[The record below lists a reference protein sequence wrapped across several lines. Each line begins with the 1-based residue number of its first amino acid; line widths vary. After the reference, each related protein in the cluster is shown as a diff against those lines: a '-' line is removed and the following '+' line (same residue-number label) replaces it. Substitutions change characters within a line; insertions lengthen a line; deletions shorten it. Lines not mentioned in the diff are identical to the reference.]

1 MALVVFLS
9 AALLSLILVPP
20 LIRMAYRFEF
30 IDAPDARKV
39 HVVPIPRIGGL
50 SMVAGTVV
58 PLLVWL
64 SLDMQVLAYL
74 LGVGV
79 IALFGVWDDRADLNY
94 RIKFTGQFIAA
105 AIPVFLG
112 GVVIRTIP
120 FGPVEGLPDLVAY
133 PLTLLFVVGITN
145 AVNLSDGLD
154 GLAGGVALLSLIAIS
169 LLAYLGGGQELMV
182 MALAVCGAIFGF
194 LRYNTHP
201 ASIFMGDT
209 GSQFLGFSLGV
220 MAIMLVQSVNTAL
233 SPVLLI
239 LILGLPILDTAS
251 VMYQRLRERRSPF
264 SPDKN
269 HLHHKLLSSGL
280 HHYEAVTAIY
290 LSQGLFMGAALVLR
304 YESDSLLLLIYGLI
318 CLAVMML
325 IWMVKRVRMA
335 PGGPVEH
342 PSTLANLVSAVRYHP
357 WFVEGPLWLLVIAVP
372 VFLLAGSL
380 AVPRVPADFGGL
392 ALVFF
397 ALLLLRLMLGFRV
410 WFIFLR
416 LMVFVTIAF
425 VVYLLEISSLLE
437 GETMR
442 RFDMVF
448 FAMIGLAL
456 VLSIRYRMGDRF
468 RVTPSDFLLILGM
481 LAMGMIP
488 VEIREAYHLIP
499 VVVKLVILFYCAE
512 LILKA
517 MSSRWSPLPLATLG
531 ALGILAVR
539 GLL

>member
-1 MALVVFLS
+1 
-9 AALLSLILVPP
+9 
-20 LIRMAYRFEF
+20 
-30 IDAPDARKV
+30 
-39 HVVPIPRIGGL
+39 
-50 SMVAGTVV
+50 VV

-64 SLDMQVLAYL
+64 SLDAQTLSFL

-79 IALFGVWDDRADLNY
+79 IALFGVWDDRADLDY
-94 RIKFTGQFIAA
+94 RIKFAGQFIAA
-105 AIPVFLG
+105 AVPVFLG
-112 GVVIRTIP
+112 GVVIHTIP
-120 FGPVEGLPDLVAY
+120 LGPAEGLPDLVAY

-154 GLAGGVALLSLIAIS
+154 GLAGGVALLSLIVIA
-169 LLAYLGGGQELMV
+169 LLAYLGDGQQLMV
-182 MALAVCGAIFGF
+182 MTLAVCGAIFGF

-220 MAIMLVQSVNTAL
+220 LTIMLVQSVNTAL

-251 VMYQRLRERRSPF
+251 VMYQRLREGRSPF

-269 HLHHKLLSSGL
+269 HLHHKLLTSGL

-290 LSQGLFMGAALVLR
+290 LLQSLFMGAALLMR
-304 YESDSLLLLIYGLI
+304 YESDSLLLLTYGLI
-318 CLAVMML
+318 CLAVFLL
-325 IWMVKRVRMA
+325 IRLVRRERLA
-335 PGGPVEH
+335 VDVPAGER
-342 PSTLANLVSAVRYHP
+342 STLANLVAVVRYHP
-357 WFVEGPLWLLVIAVP
+357 WFVEGPLKLLGYAVP
-372 VFLLAGSL
+372 AFLLLGSL
-380 AVPRVPADFGGL
+380 VVPEVPGDFGIL

-397 ALLLLRLMLGFRV
+397 ALLLIRLLLGFRA

-416 LMVFVTIAF
+416 LMIFVAIAF
-425 VVYLLEISSLLE
+425 VVYLLEVSSLME
-437 GETMR
+437 GEGAR
-442 RFDMVF
+442 LFNLVL
-448 FAMIGLAL
+448 FASMGLSL
-456 VLSIRYRMGDRF
+456 MLSIRYRMGNQF
-468 RVTPSDFLLILGM
+468 RVTPSDFLLIFGM
-481 LAMGMIP
+481 LSMGMIP
-488 VEIREAYHLIP
+488 VEIRETYHLMP

-517 MSSRWSPLPLATLG
+517 MSSRWSPLPLAALA

>member
-1 MALVVFLS
+1 VALVVFLS

-20 LIRMAYRFEF
+20 LIRLAFRFQF

-39 HVVPIPRIGGL
+39 HVAPIPRIGGL
-50 SMVAGTVV
+50 AMVAGAVV

-64 SLDMQVLAYL
+64 SLDAQIVSFL

-79 IALFGVWDDRADLNY
+79 IALFGVWDDRVDLNY
-94 RIKFTGQFIAA
+94 RIKFAGQFIAA
-105 AIPVFLG
+105 AIPIFLG
-112 GVVIRTIP
+112 DVVIRTIP
-120 FGPVEGLPDLVAY
+120 LGPEEGLPDLVAY

-154 GLAGGVALLSLIAIS
+154 GLAGGVALLSLTVIA
-169 LLAYLGGGQELMV
+169 LLAYLGDGQQLMV

-220 MAIMLVQSVNTAL
+220 LTILLVQSVNTAL

-251 VMYQRLRERRSPF
+251 VMYQRLREGRSPF

-290 LSQGLFMGAALVLR
+290 LLQSLFLGAALLLR
-304 YESDSLLLLIYGLI
+304 YESDSLLLLIYVLI
-318 CLAVMML
+318 CFTVFLL
-325 IWMVKRVRMA
+325 IRLVRRA
-335 PGGPVEH
+335 RLVVNGPVEDH
-342 PSTLANLVSAVRYHP
+342 STLAKLVASVRYHP
-357 WFVEGPLWLLVIAVP
+357 WFVEGPLKLLGIAVP
-372 VFLLAGSL
+372 AFLLLGSLIVPMVPSDFGSL
-380 AVPRVPADFGGL
+380 AL
-392 ALVFF
+392 AFF
-397 ALLLLRLMLGFRV
+397 ALLLIRLLLGYRA

-416 LMVFVTIAF
+416 LMIFVAIAF
-425 VVYLLEISSLLE
+425 VVYLLEVSTLMEGEGVSLFSLLL
-437 GETMR
+437 
-442 RFDMVF
+442 
-448 FAMIGLAL
+448 FASLGMAL
-456 VLSIRYRMGDRF
+456 MLSIRYRMGDQF
-468 RVTPSDFLLILGM
+468 RVTPSDFLLIIGM
-481 LAMGMIP
+481 LSMGMIP
-488 VEIREAYHLIP
+488 VEIRETYHLIP

-517 MSSRWSPLPLATLG
+517 MSSRWSPLPLAALA

>member
-1 MALVVFLS
+1 MAFVVFLS

-20 LIRMAYRFEF
+20 LIRLAFRFQF

-39 HVVPIPRIGGL
+39 HVAPIPRIGGL
-50 SMVAGTVV
+50 AMVVGAVV

-64 SLDMQVLAYL
+64 SLDAQILSFL
-74 LGVGV
+74 LGVAV
-79 IALFGVWDDRADLNY
+79 IALFGAWDDRADLDY
-94 RIKFTGQFIAA
+94 RIKFAGQFLAA

-112 GVVIRTIP
+112 DVVIRVIP
-120 FGPVEGLPDLVAY
+120 FGPEGGLPDVVAY

-154 GLAGGVALLSLIAIS
+154 GLAGGVALLSLIVIG
-169 LLAYLGGGQELMV
+169 LLASIGDAQQLLV

-220 MAIMLVQSVNTAL
+220 LAIILVQSANTAL

-251 VMYQRLRERRSPF
+251 VMYQRLREGRSPF

-290 LSQGLFMGAALVLR
+290 LLQSLFMGAALLLR
-304 YESDSLLLLIYGLI
+304 YESDGLLLWTYGVI
-318 CLAVMML
+318 CLAVFAL
-325 IWMVKRVRMA
+325 IRMVRRVRKQSEVDTEYHSA
-335 PGGPVEH
+335 
-342 PSTLANLVSAVRYHP
+342 LASLVSVVRNHP
-357 WFVEGPLWLLVIAVP
+357 WFVEGPLKLLTYGVP
-372 VFLLAGSL
+372 AFLLLGAI
-380 AVPRVPADFGGL
+380 AIRQVPDDFGVL

-397 ALLLLRLMLGFRV
+397 GLLSIRLIFGFRA

-416 LMVFVTIAF
+416 LMVFVAIAF
-425 VVYLLEISSLLE
+425 VVYLLETHPVLPTEVLRPYNVALFGLL
-437 GETMR
+437 
-442 RFDMVF
+442 
-448 FAMIGLAL
+448 GLAL
-456 VLSIRYRMGDRF
+456 MLSIRYRMGKLF
-468 RVTPSDFLLILGM
+468 RVTPSDFLLIFGMLSLGM
-481 LAMGMIP
+481 VPEG
-488 VEIREAYHLIP
+488 IRETYHLIP

-512 LILKA
+512 LILKT
-517 MSSRWSPLPLATLG
+517 MKSRWSALPLASLVT
-531 ALGILAVR
+531 LGILAVR

>member
-1 MALVVFLS
+1 VAFVVFLS

-20 LIRMAYRFEF
+20 LIRLAYRFEF

-39 HVVPIPRIGGL
+39 HVAPIPRIGGL
-50 SMVAGTVV
+50 AMVVGAVV

-64 SLDMQVLAYL
+64 SLEVQLLAFL
-74 LGVGV
+74 LGIGV
-79 IALFGVWDDRADLNY
+79 IALFGVWDDHADLNY
-94 RIKFTGQFIAA
+94 RIKFAGQFIAA

-112 GVVIRTIP
+112 GVVIRVIP

-133 PLTLLFVVGITN
+133 PLTLLFIVGITN

-154 GLAGGVALLSLIAIS
+154 GLAGGLALLSLIVIG
-169 LLAYLGGGQELMV
+169 LLAYLGDGQQLMV

-220 MAIMLVQSVNTAL
+220 LTIMLVQSVNTAL
-233 SPVLLI
+233 SPVLLV

-251 VMYQRLRERRSPF
+251 VMYQRLREGRSPF

-290 LSQGLFMGAALVLR
+290 LLQSLFMGAALLMR
-304 YESDSLLLLIYGLI
+304 YESDGLLLATYGVI
-318 CLAVMML
+318 CLAVFLL
-325 IWMVKRVRMA
+325 IRLVRRTRLA
-335 PGGPVEH
+335 ADGPVEQH
-342 PSTLANLVSAVRYHP
+342 STLANLVAAVRYHP
-357 WFVEGPLWLLVIAVP
+357 WFVEGPLKLLGYAVPTFLLLGSLVIPQVP
-372 VFLLAGSL
+372 G
-380 AVPRVPADFGGL
+380 DFGIL
-392 ALVFF
+392 ALVFA
-397 ALLLLRLMLGFRV
+397 ALLLVRLLLGFRV

-416 LMVFVTIAF
+416 LMIFVVIAF
-425 VVYLLEISSLLE
+425 VVYLLEVSPLVQVEVL
-437 GETMR
+437 R
-442 RFDMVF
+442 LFDYVF
-448 FAMIGLAL
+448 FAILGLAL
-456 VLSIRYRMGDRF
+456 MLSIRYRMGDSF
-468 RVTPSDFLLILGM
+468 RVTPSDFLLIFGM
-481 LAMGMIP
+481 LSMGMVP
-488 VEIREAYHLIP
+488 VEIRETYHLIP

-517 MSSRWSPLPLATLG
+517 MSSRWSPLPLAALA